1 MALYQKCIPSD
12 YVTSIFDI
20 DYKKL
25 QKQGIKSLFFDLDN
39 TIIAYDET
47 ELSKTHLT
55 FFNELKKDFNLV
67 IISNSGY
74 NRVSKAL
81 NKLDVFYVYHSAK
94 PTKIGL
100 KKALKM
106 IQTKKEETLLIGDQL
121 MTDVLGASRFGISSI
136 LVKAVKRKSDRWMTR
151 INRRLEKSVLRK
163 IMRKEPVLY
172 QERLSKY
179 VEGA

>member
-20 DYKKL
+20 DYKQL

-47 ELSKTHLT
+47 ELSEKHIA
-55 FFNELKKDFNLV
+55 FFNKLKKEFKLV

-74 NRVSKAL
+74 QRVSKAL
-81 NKLDVFYVYHSAK
+81 HQLDVFYVYHSAK

-100 KKALKM
+100 KKALNM
-106 IQTKKEETLLIGDQL
+106 VQTKKDETILIGDQL
-121 MTDVLGASRFGISSI
+121 MTDVLGASRFGITSI
-136 LVKAVKRKSDRWMTR
+136 LVKAVKRKSDRLMTR
-151 INRRLEKSVLRK
+151 INRLFEKAVLKK
-163 IMRKEPVLY
+163 IMRKEPALY
-172 QERLSKY
+172 EERLLKY
-179 VEGA
+179 VKGE